1 MTNETETARPIITF
15 LVNSAE
21 GLQGYN
27 YGTAHHGMVDYSA
40 HLHQVAGVD
49 PKRNLTI
56 DEYVK
61 VKGWPGVILMDEDT
75 FFIQMTNWE
84 NTKFLTEATEISE
97 TDYDD
102 MLGVLPPENW
112 TRTGEFEHFRMCEYM
127 TSDITAQYA
136 TAMIDG
142 ENKFLTKMIRIG
154 DKSTWITP
162 ADFDRI
168 FTN

>member
-1 MTNETETARPIITF
+1 MTNETKPVRPATTF
-15 LVNSAE
+15 LVSSAE

-27 YGTAHHGMVDYSA
+27 YSTAHSGHVDYSA
-40 HLHQVAGVD
+40 HLHGLD
-49 PKRNLTI
+49 RNMTV

-61 VKGWPGVILMDEDT
+61 AKGWPGVILMDEDT
-75 FFIQMTNWE
+75 FFIQMANWE
-84 NTKFLTEATEISE
+84 NTKYLTEATEISE